1 MSNPDLNAFAKY
13 IPGFE
18 FLHNLTRQA
27 AGNAAPGSQSA
38 VPGMPPMSHWVAPT
52 FDVEELDKRIQ
63 DLRAVHF
70 WLDQNTKALGAT
82 IQALE
87 VQKMTL
93 ATLKGM
99 NMSLGEIADAFKI
112 RPEAMG
118 AADAPQAKAAAEPTP
133 APEPQAAASAPAE
146 DAAKASDE
154 PAAPAVDP
162 MQWWNSLTQQ
172 FQTIATGAVRDMADH
187 ASRAAETM
195 TQVVQATAS
204 AASEAQPASAE
215 APAPARQ
222 RPARQ
227 AAAPRAPAGK
237 ASRAQAAA
245 PRKAAKAPAAAKS
258 SPKPKVASRTP
269 ATPTAPRRAKG

>member
-1 MSNPDLNAFAKY
+1 MSNPDLNAFAQY

-27 AGNAAPGSQSA
+27 AGNAAPGGQSA

-112 RPEAMG
+112 RPEPPAP
-118 AADAPQAKAAAEPTP
+118 APAPVADAANVG
-133 APEPQAAASAPAE
+133 
-146 DAAKASDE
+146 DE
-154 PAAPAVDP
+154 PSAPAVDP

-172 FQTIATGAVRDMADH
+172 FQTIASGAVRDMADH

-195 TQVVQATAS
+195 SQVVQATA
-204 AASEAQPASAE
+204 AATSEAQPASNDTSV
-215 APAPARQ
+215 PARK

-227 AAAPRAPAGK
+227 AAG
-237 ASRAQAAA
+237 
-245 PRKAAKAPAAAKS
+245 PRKAARAPATAKTPPTPKAAS
-258 SPKPKVASRTP
+258 HAP
-269 ATPTAPRRAKG
+269 AAPRRAKG

>member
-27 AGNAAPGSQSA
+27 AGNAAPGGQSA

-118 AADAPQAKAAAEPTP
+118 GADAPKATAAP
-133 APEPQAAASAPAE
+133 APEPQAPASAPAPE
-146 DAAKASDE
+146 AANATDE

-204 AASEAQPASAE
+204 AASEAQPAPADTS
-215 APAPARQ
+215 PAPN
-222 RPARQ
+222 RPARKT
-227 AAAPRAPAGK
+227 AAPRARAGEASSVKPA
-237 ASRAQAAA
+237 AS
-245 PRKAAKAPAAAKS
+245 RKAAKAPAAAPTP
-258 SPKPKVASRTP
+258 PKRKPSTRASAAP
-269 ATPTAPRRAKG
+269 AAPRRTKG

>member
-27 AGNAAPGSQSA
+27 AGNAAPGGQSA

-99 NMSLGEIADAFKI
+99 NMSLGDIADAFKI
-112 RPEAMG
+112 RPEAMSG
-118 AADAPQAKAAAEPTP
+118 ADAPQAQAAAAP
-133 APEPQAAASAPAE
+133 APQPQAAASAPAE
-146 DAAKASDE
+146 DAATAGDE
-154 PAAPAVDP
+154 PSAPAVDP
-162 MQWWNSLTQQ
+162 MQWWNSLTEQ

-204 AASEAQPASAE
+204 ATSDAQPAPTE
-215 APAPARQ
+215 APAPARK

-237 ASRAQAAA
+237 TSRSPAGKASA
-245 PRKAAKAPAAAKS
+245 PRKAAQAPAAAKTPS
-258 SPKPKVASRTP
+258 KPKAASRAP
-269 ATPTAPRRAKG
+269 AAPRRAKG